1 MTAKVGDGIAK
12 SRYATSRRIE
22 TMGIPETM
30 IIVSGGIAKC
40 VLIGPIPDFRSKIKE
55 IEGSR
60 LVERQ
65 RRAHVLIR

>member
-1 MTAKVGDGIAK
+1 
-12 SRYATSRRIE
+12 
-22 TMGIPETM
+22 MGIPETM